1 MGMGIGSTGFIGSL
15 IRLAAH
21 TAAMRNDNYGYVG
34 GIRLAGLILWDCNQ
48 KQMTGLIVKYRVTRI
63 KMDCVLRLLVI
74 L

>member
-1 MGMGIGSTGFIGSL
+1 
-15 IRLAAH
+15 
-21 TAAMRNDNYGYVG
+21 MRNDNYGYVG